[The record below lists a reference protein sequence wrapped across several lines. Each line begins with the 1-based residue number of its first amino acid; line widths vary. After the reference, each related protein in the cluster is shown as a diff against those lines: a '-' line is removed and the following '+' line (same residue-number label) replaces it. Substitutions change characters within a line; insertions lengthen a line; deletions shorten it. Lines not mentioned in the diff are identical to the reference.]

1 MNIDIA
7 ALRAIER
14 DKDIPF
20 ETVLEAI
27 ETALL
32 TAYRH
37 TEGHQAHARV
47 DIDRKTGVGAGAGP
61 GDRPDGAARLRSGT
75 TPPRASAGS
84 PPPPPA
90 R

>member
-1 MNIDIA
+1 MNVDIA

-37 TEGHQAHARV
+37 TEGHQPHARV
-47 DIDRKTGVGAGAGP
+47 DIVPMRF
-61 GDRPDGAARLRSGT
+61 LY
-75 TPPRASAGS
+75 
-84 PPPPPA
+84 
-90 R
+90 

>member
-1 MNIDIA
+1 MNVDIA

-27 ETALL
+27 ESALL

-37 TEGHQAHARV
+37 TEGHQPHARV
-47 DIDRKTGVGAGAGP
+47 EVDRKTGVVRVIAHSLA
-61 GDRPDGAARLRSGT
+61 PDGTVAEEWDDTPEGFGRIAAT
-75 TPPRASAGS
+75 
-84 PPPPPA
+84 
-90 R
+90 